1 MLYIYKT
8 FLDNISTEEQVEE
21 VHPPLTARTH
31 ATHARNTRPTHG
43 RNNAHHHHDDDYTVS
58 GQSAVVAGRPLPRG
72 RVAVPPVQGR
82 ARRHRRTFQ
91 ALRDHTGTLH
101 SSFCVLRSLHDSS
114 TYARVVLA
122 TQLGSGFL
130 KNLNFFIYLAF
141 NRQLEQSA

>member
-21 VHPPLTARTH
+21 VRPHLTARTQ
-31 ATHARNTRPTHG
+31 ATRAKRRTYG
-43 RNNAHHHHDDDYTVS
+43 RNDTHDDHHYTVS

-72 RVAVPPVQGR
+72 RIAVPPVQGR

-91 ALRDHTGTLH
+91 ALRDHPGAPLC
-101 SSFCVLRSLHDSS
+101 SSFFTRCDRLTRA
-114 TYARVVLA
+114 YRVGKQ